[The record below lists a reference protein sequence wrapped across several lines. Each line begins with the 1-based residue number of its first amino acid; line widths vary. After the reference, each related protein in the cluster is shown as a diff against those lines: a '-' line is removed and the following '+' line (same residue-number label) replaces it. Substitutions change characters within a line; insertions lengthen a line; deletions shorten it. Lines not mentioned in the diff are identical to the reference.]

1 MLLHAPSALQIR
13 SSFPR
18 TKSPNGFPQR
28 SQRDR
33 ARSDYSRVDG
43 RRGPLL
49 GTVIRREFP
58 LDPFTAEHHIVL
70 ALYCI
75 AMALFVALVLLAA
88 LAAEYVDEV
97 NNGNRRNKKWY
108 QK

>member
-1 MLLHAPSALQIR
+1 M
-13 SSFPR
+13 
-18 TKSPNGFPQR
+18 
-28 SQRDR
+28 
-33 ARSDYSRVDG
+33 
-43 RRGPLL
+43 
-49 GTVIRREFP
+49 
-58 LDPFTAEHHIVL
+58 DPFTAEHHIVL